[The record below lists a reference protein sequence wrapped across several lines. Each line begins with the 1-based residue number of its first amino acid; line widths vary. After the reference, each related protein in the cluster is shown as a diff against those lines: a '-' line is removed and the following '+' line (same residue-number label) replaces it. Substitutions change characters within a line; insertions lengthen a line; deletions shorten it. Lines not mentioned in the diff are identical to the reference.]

1 MSQNTEASGG
11 RTRNLRALGS
21 IMGAA
26 LAPPVLVVALA
37 YYFAVKRQEALALHF
52 GIDTSVL
59 GYSTQDYLLRGG
71 DALFLVLLFASLT
84 GLVAIAAHV
93 ALTRHAQATWPVGRL
108 RATSIALEVVGVLL
122 LVVGLV
128 GVFEPLPLNMFVRSL
143 SFGAGIVL
151 LAYGVYFAG
160 RVRGAGFFQPDGRE
174 FDPLLVTSLALMGV
188 VVFLSVFWATKDLAQ
203 ALGRGQA
210 RRLERSLS
218 TQPGAIVYSARRLY
232 LPGASEAAL
241 SGGGYGFQYTG
252 LRLLVRSAGKYFLV
266 PDGWSRTNGVVV
278 VLKDDESMLIE
289 FTRGRGR

>member
-1 MSQNTEASGG
+1 MRSAAQSGCRRRMRPTRCAPPLTGSRDAYDAVRAVGSRPSTLTFERSTLEPPDQGGSCSPRRHSLPTWRASTSCVIPVDGSRPRPRQPRCAVVTLAARERVRMSQNTEASGG

-108 RATSIALEVVGVLL
+108 RATSIAFEVVGVLL

-160 RVRGAGFFQPDGRE
+160 RVRGAGFFQPDGR
-174 FDPLLVTSLALMGV
+174 
-188 VVFLSVFWATKDLAQ
+188 
-203 ALGRGQA
+203 
-210 RRLERSLS
+210 
-218 TQPGAIVYSARRLY
+218 
-232 LPGASEAAL
+232 
-241 SGGGYGFQYTG
+241 
-252 LRLLVRSAGKYFLV
+252 
-266 PDGWSRTNGVVV
+266 
-278 VLKDDESMLIE
+278 
-289 FTRGRGR
+289 